1 MSYPAATS
9 LSGMT
14 ALVRTNVPMATSIAH
29 LVVGTSGGVG
39 ASTLAA
45 AVAAARAGSGG
56 PSRAQRGFAG
66 AVHGATLVD
75 LDLARG
81 GIDVTVGL
89 EHVGGPRWPD
99 LMRARGRVDGVALR
113 RLLPQAHDCAVL
125 AANGRRWARPG
136 EDGPGAEPPDR
147 GTVPSTGLPGAVSSV
162 LDALR
167 LARPPL
173 VIDCPA
179 ARVGEIRRPGDVLVL
194 VGSTSVRGLAD
205 LDAAAAA
212 FADGDPRV
220 GGAVILVLRGGAA
233 DDEVLDVITDQTGVP
248 VFGHVGED
256 RRVSRAEARGDW
268 PGLTG
273 SLRRL
278 ALDIVDVADE
288 LAA

>member
-1 MSYPAATS
+1 
-9 LSGMT
+9 MT
-14 ALVRTNVPMATSIAH
+14 ALVRAPEPTPTAH

-45 AVAAARAGSGG
+45 AVAAARATASGG
-56 PSRAQRGFAG
+56 LSRGPRGYAG
-66 AVHGATLVD
+66 GVPGASLVD
-75 LDLARG
+75 LHLRGG

-89 EHVGGPRWPD
+89 EHVAGPRWPD

-113 RLLPQAHDCAVL
+113 RLLPQVHDCAVL
-125 AANGRRWARPG
+125 AADGRRWARPVEG
-136 EDGPGAEPPDR
+136 GPGSEPSDPGMLQR
-147 GTVPSTGLPGAVSSV
+147 AGLPVAVLSV

-167 LARPPL
+167 QAGPPL
-173 VIDCPA
+173 VVDCPA
-179 ARVGEIRRPGDVLVL
+179 ASVGEVRRPGDVLVL
-194 VGSTSVRGLAD
+194 VGATSVRGLAD

-212 FADGDPRV
+212 FVDQDRRA
-220 GGAVILVLRGGAA
+220 GGAVLLVLRGGAA
-233 DDEVLDVITDQTGVP
+233 DDEVVDAITDQTGVP
-248 VFGHVGED
+248 VFAHLSED
-256 RRVSRAEARGDW
+256 RRVSRSQARGDW